1 MPFDFTGKNIQD
13 TYQRVLQVGDDGT
26 VYNGT
31 GSLVPTLLMTASHA
45 ITEVNIET
53 SSSYAETSSFSS
65 NFTVH
70 GDVSS
75 SGHVSGESGSFKI
88 VQINTTGDSRELN
101 VGGVIDSEGIYST
114 FGTFTGALTA
124 AGNINANG
132 SIVGD
137 NSTDISGIRNLT
149 ILGNSSIGDADGD
162 THSFTGTV
170 TTNTEINAVGGL
182 SSSAP
187 IQTETLT
194 GGGDTTGLIVAGFVS
209 SSEFIVKGHITASG
223 DISASG
229 NIMATGTG
237 SFADIQSDGGINLV
251 NQVSGFQFDN
261 VPVFYHDSVHHQI
274 GVSDNKGNIQWY
286 STTFSGSIFAK
297 SHITSSG
304 NISASGDLYGNNI
317 YHTGKIYAD
326 GNQVLYYDDSND
338 FNITAGRSIKL
349 GSQATTH
356 VTASGNISAS
366 GYVSASSFLGDG
378 SGLTNLP
385 SSTAAGTVSSS
396 AQLATEITGAFHAAS
411 SSFST
416 RVTTNDAKVG
426 YTDAAVKT
434 KLNTENVISS
444 SAQLPS
450 GIFSSSLQT
459 FTNITASGDLSV
471 SGSIYSDQYVYNRTT
486 STTDG
491 DSTGDII
498 YWGVATATTAGKI
511 YYFNS
516 SAGWTLAN
524 ADALA
529 DAKGLLAVATNDNS
543 SKGML
548 IRGTTTLAA
557 VDGTNDEGLPIYLD
571 TTDGDANVDAP
582 TTSGHIVRI
591 IGYLLNN
598 SNRKVWFDPDKTWVE
613 LV

>member
-70 GDVSS
+70 GDVSA
-75 SGHVSGESGSFKI
+75 SGTGSFKV
-88 VQINTTGDSRELN
+88 VQINTTSDTRDLN
-101 VGGVIDSEGIYST
+101 VGGVIDSQGIYSS
-114 FGTFTGALTA
+114 FGTF

-132 SIVGD
+132 NIVGD

-149 ILGNSSIGDADGD
+149 ILGNSSMGDSDSD
-162 THSFTGTV
+162 THTFTGTV
-170 TTNTEINAVGGL
+170 TTNTEINAVAGI

-194 GGGDTTGLIVAGFVS
+194 GVGNTTGLVVAGFVS
-209 SSEFIVKGHITASG
+209 ASEFIVKGHITASG

-326 GNQVLYYDDSND
+326 GTQVLYYDDSND
-338 FNITAGRSIKL
+338 FNITADRSIKL

-356 VTASGNISAS
+356 VTASGNISSS
-366 GYVSASSFLGDG
+366 GTITANAYVG
-378 SGLTNLP
+378 LP
-385 SSTAAGTVSSS
+385 SGIVSSS
-396 AQLATEITGAFHAAS
+396 DQIATPISGAFHAAS

-426 YTDAAVKT
+426 YTDAAVVVV
-434 KLNTENVISS
+434 LDDLGVISGS
-444 SAQLPS
+444 SQLPS

-459 FTNITASGDLSV
+459 FTNITASGNLSV

-491 DSTGDII
+491 VSTGDII
-498 YWGVATATTAGKI
+498 YWGTATATTAGKI